1 MDYKATLEYLFSHL
15 PMYQRI
21 GKAAYKKDLTNT
33 LALCKHLGD
42 PQHQFPAIHIAGTN
56 GKGSVSHFL
65 SAIFQSA
72 GYKTGLYVSPH
83 YKDFR
88 ERIKINGQYI
98 TRKFVTDFVRDNRS
112 FLDELQPSFFE
123 MTVGLAFQYFADQKV
138 DIAIIET
145 GLGGRLDST
154 NILTPEISIITNI
167 SYDHM
172 NMLGDTLPLIAF
184 EKAGIIKN
192 KVPVVIGE
200 THPDSKD
207 VFLEVA
213 AERQAP
219 VIFADQHFVCTPLK
233 TTGSGFICDIFK
245 NGQLAYHQLEV
256 DAFGSY
262 QYKNLVTTLQAVEL
276 LKEKWRITDA
286 VVRQGLSQLRN
297 LTRFMGRWQ
306 IIGHQ
311 PLIICDSAHN
321 EAGIREAMVQ
331 LSQVPAQRLHI
342 VLGFVNDKSI
352 SDILPLFPQHAVYYF
367 AKANIPRGLEA
378 TILKENAAQAGLSGK
393 AYSSVRQA
401 LKAAKRKA
409 SPEDVIFVGG
419 SIFVVGEVL

>member
-1 MDYKATLEYLFSHL
+1 LDYKATLEYLFSHL

>member
-33 LALCKHLGD
+33 LALCRHLGD
-42 PQHQFPAIHIAGTN
+42 PQQLFPAIHIAGTN

-98 TRKFVTDFVRDNRS
+98 SRKFVTDFVRDNRS
-112 FLDELQPSFFE
+112 YLDELQPSFFE
-123 MTVGLAFQYFADQKV
+123 MTVGLAFQYFAEQKV

-184 EKAGIIKN
+184 EKAGIIKP

-200 THPDSKD
+200 TQPESKD
-207 VFLEVA
+207 VFLQVA
-213 AERQAP
+213 TEKQAP
-219 VIFADQHFVCTPLK
+219 VIFADQHFVCKPLK
-233 TTGSGFICDIFK
+233 ITGTGFSCHVYK
-245 NGQLAYHQLEV
+245 NGQPEYQHLEV
-256 DAFGSY
+256 NAFGTY
-262 QYKNLVTTLQAVEL
+262 QYKNLITVLQAVDL
-276 LKEKWRITDA
+276 LKKQWKISETA
-286 VVRQGLSQLRN
+286 VRNGLSQLRN
-297 LTRFMGRWQ
+297 LTRFMGRWH

-321 EAGIREAMVQ
+321 EAGIREAMIELGQ
-331 LSQVPAQRLHI
+331 APARKLHI

-378 TILKENAAQAGLSGK
+378 NILKENAAEAGLSGK
-393 AYSSVRQA
+393 AYRSVRLA